1 MMAKP
6 AAATGKAP
14 PRPPAGPFGR
24 RAIAAQQASLHGGEI
39 KVADSSLGGA
49 RFEVWLT
56 ATDRT
61 NPVTSS
67 ALHEPSVETPI
78 C

>member
-1 MMAKP
+1 VGAGGVLRGET
-6 AAATGKAP
+6 ASAP
-14 PRPPAGPFGR
+14 GSRLGL
-24 RAIAAQQASLHGGEI
+24 AIAAQQASLHGGEI

-67 ALHEPSVETPI
+67 ALHEPSVDTPSG
-78 C
+78 